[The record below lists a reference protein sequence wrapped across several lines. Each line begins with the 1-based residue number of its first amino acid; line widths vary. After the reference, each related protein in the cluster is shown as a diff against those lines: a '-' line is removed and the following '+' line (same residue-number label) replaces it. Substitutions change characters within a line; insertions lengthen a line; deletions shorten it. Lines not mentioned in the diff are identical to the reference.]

1 MGIVITMS
9 TSKPKT
15 DQYQLRLPHEF
26 RVQLEDQM
34 KRDGDSSLAAWIKR
48 VLRKELQS
56 RGVEP
61 KA

>member
-1 MGIVITMS
+1 MS
-9 TSKPKT
+9 TIKPKT

-26 RVQLEDQM
+26 RDQLEEEM
-34 KRDGDSSLAAWIKR
+34 KKDGDSSLAAWIKR

-56 RGVEP
+56 RGIEP

>member
-1 MGIVITMS
+1 MS
-9 TSKPKT
+9 TIKPKT
-15 DQYQLRLPHEF
+15 DQYQLRLPHDF
-26 RVQLEDQM
+26 REQLEDEM
-34 KRDGDSSLAAWIKR
+34 KKDGDSSLAAWIKR